1 MTIQVEVKNS
11 DSRES
16 SIIQVSMV
24 SENGAIIGTTALLK
38 GGPNGTGQKIEL
50 YVYQGCNLVVK
61 EISQ

>member
-1 MTIQVEVKNS
+1 
-11 DSRES
+11 
-16 SIIQVSMV
+16 MV

-50 YVYQGCNLVVK
+50 YVYQGFNLVVK